1 MTDNNVMELQIGNS
15 HHHFTKFGS
24 GLL

>member
-1 MTDNNVMELQIGNS
+1 MTDNNVMELQIDNS
-15 HHHFTKFGS
+15 HYHFTKFGS